1 MNETIRLEMDE
12 EDLHMQEAIALALRT
27 DPPNWHRNLA
37 IHLLRKAYKQKKQV
51 FVLNGF
57 LPSSEHTRTICAHMG
72 ALLTRVSCKDEE
84 HRVGTNSISLVE
96 KDPYEYARKAAYF
109 SGETVARPKKEA
121 HAVQC
126 PCEGC
131 TQAKLDAK
139 RVHSL
144 DSYLKEEEKAEEA
157 KAIDRRK
164 GSYLDRV
171 KAAAAKMNCVG
182 KELTALLHT
191 AELTAARPDFGL
203 TPEESFPF
211 AIGDLL
217 RWEHP
222 NLRPELVGS
231 VCILDKI
238 IVCSAW
244 KGAPDRKRIWLYFSK
259 KNRSFHVTDPKG
271 GVAISL

>member
-27 DPPNWHRNLA
+27 APPNWHRNLA
-37 IHLLRKAYKQKKQV
+37 IHLLREAYKQKKQV

-57 LPSSEHTRTICAHMG
+57 LPSSEHTRTIYAHMD
-72 ALLTRVSCKDEE
+72 ALLARVSYKDEE

-109 SGETVARPKKEA
+109 SGETVAAPKKERW
-121 HAVQC
+121 HMQC

-182 KELTALLHT
+182 KELTALLHI

-203 TPEESFPF
+203 TPDKEFFPF

-217 RWEHP
+217 TWEQS

-238 IVCSAW
+238 EVAF
-244 KGAPDRKRIWLYFSK
+244 DRKQIWLYFSK
-259 KNRSFHVTDPKG
+259 QNRSFHVTDPKS
-271 GVAISL
+271 GVAKSL